1 MRVQIKVEN
10 GDILGREESCKL
22 RSEVGNRNHKTCLDI
37 YIYICIYIYIYKA
50 SKTIPREGEREGEDN
65 DGFCRTIWS
74 MNEVSL
80 HAEKAFKFE

>member
-37 YIYICIYIYIYKA
+37 YIYIYIKQA
-50 SKTIPREGEREGEDN
+50 KQSLGREREKERIMMVFVVQYG
-65 DGFCRTIWS
+65 
-74 MNEVSL
+74 L
-80 HAEKAFKFE
+80 

>member
-1 MRVQIKVEN
+1 M
-10 GDILGREESCKL
+10 GL
-22 RSEVGNRNHKTCLDI
+22 R
-37 YIYICIYIYIYKA
+37 KA